1 MKPKK
6 MTISAAR
13 KKLRLGAGDHL
24 SSMLAYW
31 KTEEARLESDIADAP
46 TSEVK
51 AILERELA
59 ELRQALVVAAKK
71 PKRTSRVNVILR
83 WASLW
88 ILVVAGGVI
97 GYLELSKRGIVGG
110 SANEVVVEKSEAE
123 IKIEEALEK
132 RRWDEAESML
142 AVLGSE
148 NSSESFIEKSR
159 ASIAK
164 GRLEEKAQQQAF
176 LVNNVKGALEGEQ
189 FEEAGKFLAEL
200 QADQPDHP
208 QIAEFKVAI
217 SEGREKLRL
226 QNLELTLEN
235 TLAKDELEEA
245 EVALSSLVETDPNH
259 PKISHYRESLAKAKV
274 DRAER
279 REKAAVV
286 VAKFYELD
294 QGTYSPELLALA
306 EEAVRLD
313 PSPENRRLYQRA
325 SAYGKVL
332 KVPGDFAT
340 IKEAL
345 SVAAANDRILVANG
359 TYDESLILP
368 LDVEI
373 RGESREKTIIECLAS
388 ESSVITVTKAS
399 GAAKVSNLTL
409 RHRNYLDGDERYPIL
424 SVDAGQVEVLEVNVT
439 RGAGHGIAVLNG
451 GRASIINSKTTYCS
465 WDGIAVLGENSWAHL
480 NKVTSSYNLH
490 HGVDYWEGG
499 GGSVHGSSF
508 EGNGRAGLL
517 AIKPADLIFVE
528 DTKCIKNREVGFHFA
543 DAVGVTMAS
552 CESHEN
558 LLGGVA
564 FFGESTGIKLTENNI
579 TKNGKTGLVL
589 EKGSELEM
597 SRGNKASEN
606 EGKQFWQDAVFEKPE
621 TADLPPA
628 PDLNE

>member
-1 MKPKK
+1 

-31 KTEEARLESDIADAP
+31 KNEETRLESEIANAP
-46 TSEVK
+46 TLEEK
-51 AILERELA
+51 TILEKELA
-59 ELRQALVVAAKK
+59 ELREALVVASKK
-71 PKRTSRVNVILR
+71 PKKTSRLNVVLR

-88 ILVVAGGVI
+88 ILVVAGGVF
-97 GYLELSKRGIVGG
+97 GYMELSRRGIVGG
-110 SANEVVVEKSEAE
+110 NTSEVVVEKSESE
-123 IKIEEALEK
+123 MKMEEALEK
-132 RRWDEAESML
+132 RRWDEAESL
-142 AVLGSE
+142 LEVLRSDGS
-148 NSSESFIEKSR
+148 SDGFIEKSR

-176 LVNNVKGALEGEQ
+176 LVNNVTGALEGEQ
-189 FEEAGKFLAEL
+189 FEEADKFLAEL
-200 QADQPDHP
+200 QADQPDHA
-208 QIAEFKVAI
+208 QISEFKLAI

-226 QNLELTLEN
+226 QNLAQTLEN
-235 TLAKDELEEA
+235 ALAKDDLEEV
-245 EVALSSLVETDPNH
+245 EIALSSLAESNPNH

-274 DRAER
+274 DLAER

-332 KVPGDFAT
+332 KVPEDFAS

-345 SVAAANDRILVANG
+345 SAAAANDRILIANG

-373 RGESREKTIIECLAS
+373 RGESRDKTIIECLAS

-424 SVDAGQVEVLEVNVT
+424 AVDAGQVEILEVNVT
-439 RGAGHGIAVLNG
+439 RGAGHGIAVLNA
-451 GRASIINSKTTYCS
+451 GRASIINSKVTYCS
-465 WDGIAVLGENSWAHL
+465 WDGIAVNGENSWAHL
-480 NKVTSSYNLH
+480 NKVTSSNNLH

-499 GGSVHGSSF
+499 GGSVHGSYF
-508 EGNGRAGLL
+508 ESNGRAGLL
-517 AIKPADLIFVE
+517 AINPADLMFVE

-543 DAVGVTMAS
+543 NAVGVTMAS

-564 FFGESTGIKLTENNI
+564 FFGESTGIKLTENSI

-589 EKGSELEM
+589 EKGSVLQV
-597 SRGNKASEN
+597 SSGNEASEN
-606 EGKQFWQDAVFEKPE
+606 EGKQFWQDAVFEK
-621 TADLPPA
+621 AKISPPAA
-628 PDLNE
+628 PDLSELETE